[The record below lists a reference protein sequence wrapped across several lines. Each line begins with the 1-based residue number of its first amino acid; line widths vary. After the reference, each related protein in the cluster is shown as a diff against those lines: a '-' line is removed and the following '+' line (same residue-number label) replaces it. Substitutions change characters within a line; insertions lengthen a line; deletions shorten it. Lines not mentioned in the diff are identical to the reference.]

1 MHVHHTDVYITNRT
15 DTVRAINPTQVKNVE
30 EISPFGLLF
39 IETGDDVL
47 RIDDGDDAVQLV
59 HLLNVL
65 IYEKGLNYRRGIGKA
80 SRLDEDPIE
89 AFHALVELLERLHEV
104 STDGA
109 ADTAVHDLD
118 DLLVDVLRQNFLV
131 DSDVSKLV
139 FDDGEFHPMSLVVE
153 NVVEQSGLAR
163 APVEFDNVGD
173 GSIESFEMRKG
184 PTCKIGDIHE

>member
-1 MHVHHTDVYITNRT
+1 MHVYHT
-15 DTVRAINPTQVKNVE
+15 DTVRAINTTQVKYIE
-30 EISPFGLLF
+30 AISPLGLLF

-65 IYEKGLNYRRGIGKA
+65 INEKCLNYRRWIGKA

-109 ADTAVHDLD
+109 ADAAVHDLD
-118 DLLVDVLRQNFLV
+118 DLLVDVLGQNFLV
-131 DSDVSKLV
+131 DTDVSKLV

-163 APVEFDNVGD
+163 APVVFDNVGEWID
-173 GSIESFEMRKG
+173 SIVGDEKGSDMQNWRYQ
-184 PTCKIGDIHE
+184 

>member
-1 MHVHHTDVYITNRT
+1 MLEC
-15 DTVRAINPTQVKNVE
+15 TVAIVCNTSKNI
-30 EISPFGLLF
+30 EIFLPLGLLF

-65 IYEKGLNYRRGIGKA
+65 IDKKGLNDRSRIGKA

-109 ADTAVHDLD
+109 ADAAVHDLD
-118 DLLVDVLRQNFLV
+118 DLLVDVLGQNFLV
-131 DSDVSKLV
+131 DADVAKLI

-163 APVEFDNVGD
+163 APVVFDDIGD
-173 GSIESFEMRKG
+173 GSIELFEMRKG
-184 PTCKIGDIHE
+184 PTCLQLEISIEA